1 MRNWRV
7 IESLILKNHY
17 SKQTNGKATA
27 VSTNSVTKEDIV
39 RQKLIKSSLKG
50 LEDGGGGG
58 NIVDRDRGGILALE
72 GRGWSEVEAEPRR
85 ERCSEIDSIS

>member
-1 MRNWRV
+1 M
-7 IESLILKNHY
+7 IESLLLKNHY

-58 NIVDRDRGGILALE
+58 VWDIVDRDRGGILAQE
-72 GRGWSEVEAEPRR
+72 GREWSEVEAEPRR